1 MKLKRCSKGHIF
13 NEEKSENCPYCLNH
27 KKDQNIDIQQYEK
40 EEKTLVYMPV
50 KIEPVVG
57 WLVCIDG
64 KEKGKD
70 FRIINQ
76 RNFITFSNDIGI
88 NILKESSE
96 YLFTITYNS
105 KQRIFVISP
114 GTTSEIIYLNRNAIY
129 ETTLIESYHLIEF
142 DSVKLIFIGYCG
154 ENFNW
159 KV

>member
-1 MKLKRCSKGHIF
+1 MKLKRCNKGHIF
-13 NEEKSENCPYCLNH
+13 NEEKSDSCPYCINN
-27 KKDQNIDIQQYEK
+27 KNEKNIDILKYEK

-64 KEKGKD
+64 VEKGKD
-70 FRIINQ
+70 FRIIDQ
-76 RNFITFSNDIGI
+76 RNFIAINNEIGI
-88 NILKESSE
+88 NILTESTE
-96 YLFTITYNS
+96 YSFTITYNA

-114 GTTSEIIYLNRNAIY
+114 GNTNEIIYLNKNAIY
-129 ETTLIESYHLIEF
+129 ETTLIENYNLIELNTI
-142 DSVKLIFIGYCG
+142 KLIFIGYCG